1 MILRLVL
8 LALGLFHLANGAWM
22 LIAPDSWYAA
32 IPGVPM
38 TGPMNPH
45 FIGGIGLAFIASG
58 SGLLLGARAGA
69 TAATLALAGA
79 AWPALHAFMHIVEW
93 LEHGFPVR
101 PDVALSEAVGVV
113 AISFLGAGL
122 AWLRAREEGV
132 V

>member
-1 MILRLVL
+1 MD
-8 LALGLFHLANGAWM
+8 AL
-22 LIAPDSWYAA
+22 APDSWYAA
-32 IPGVPM
+32 VPGVPM
-38 TGPMNPH
+38 SGPMNPH
-45 FIGGIGLAFIASG
+45 FIGDIGLVFIASG
-58 SGLLLGARAGA
+58 GGLLLGARAGA

-79 AWPALHAFMHIVEW
+79 AWPMLHGFMHIAEW